1 MDGVRGIAL
10 LGEEADDS
18 LICDMTE
25 SRIRRVALGPLVVL
39 LLCGVAIT
47 PLLRGASPCTHDGG
61 LYYHYAATL
70 KHTVKQGI
78 LFSRWLPDLA
88 FGYGYPLFNYRGPI
102 CHYLALGLQAIGLTV
117 PWALNLVY
125 VLSILGSA
133 VGMYLLARDLFGV
146 KAGLVA
152 AVAYAYAPYQ
162 FLDALLRGNMPE
174 SVALALMPFVL
185 WVFRRLAL
193 WGGRR
198 WFLAAVGS
206 LAALYLSHNISSL
219 LFTPLL
225 LAYLVM
231 LRWVYRRG
239 GHWTRVALAFGLAL
253 GLSAFLW
260 FPALG
265 EKGYVQLDMARTT
278 RNNDFHYNFL
288 GLPEMLAPPAAV
300 DTSLMNPPMRIHL
313 GMVQALLGGLG
324 LILGL
329 VLTVRR
335 MKHRDRGASREQAG
349 PGSKAAYGSGLG
361 ARRPRDLERAA
372 SLILS
377 AAFAVLYLFITTPA
391 SEWIWEHVPL
401 LSFVQFPWR
410 LVGRAA
416 LPVALLAGASAYY
429 AMTLLQDTGA
439 ERLASHLSHLLPL
452 IIAVTL
458 ILSALPSTYPP
469 QGYCP
474 QSPHP
479 TIQDVFAYEH
489 RSGLV
494 GVDPE
499 GSYFPV
505 WVEQRPEQ
513 SPLEGQYD
521 SVGSWP
527 RRFDEAALPEG
538 AEVMEA
544 DYGPNRAR
552 VVVESPEPFQARY
565 LSFYFPGWRAR
576 VDGERTAITPSEPQ
590 GLITFDVPAGRH
602 TIQIRFG
609 ETPLRLVADGVSAL
623 ALLALVL
630 STILGTRSS
639 SEHRGWRISCERVLL
654 GPDCR
659 EWTSFSGMAGF
670 LIAAALLLILK
681 LAVVDRIPTPFRH
694 SELQPG
700 GTLPGVEHAAG
711 QSYTDGLHLIGY
723 DQSAG
728 QMPADGTLGVD
739 LYWTVREQPM
749 RRYQTVVHLVG
760 PDGFRWSRDDSF
772 RPRDHQD
779 APPTYTW
786 TPGRY
791 ALDSQ
796 EVEPLP
802 GAPPGRYDVVLT
814 VFDRER
820 LTPLSVLNDQGQP
833 SAPDLRLGQVTLTRP
848 RRPVALPEDERL
860 DLSLMP
866 FTLLTA
872 DFDREEAA
880 PGDAVYLTL
889 MWQADDDFHCSTS
902 SCCGPSLVLL
912 TPDGTAAATYQLPP
926 PVSSWEEGDVWRSQ
940 HRLNLP
946 ATLEKAVYTWTVE
959 LCSLSSY
966 PIGELA
972 VEALDRAFTPP
983 PMDIETDVRLGN
995 VATLVGANL
1004 TAETSPLKPGTTLT
1018 VTLVWR
1024 AEAETDISYRVFLHL
1039 VGPDGALI
1047 AQSDGVPV
1055 GWTRPTTGW
1064 LDGEVITDVRA
1075 LDIPVDAPT
1084 GDDRRYTLYAG
1095 LYTSEGGRLS
1105 TPDGT
1110 DAIPVTTVT
1119 IRRLEAG

>member
-1 MDGVRGIAL
+1 
-10 LGEEADDS
+10 
-18 LICDMTE
+18 MTE
-25 SRIRRVALGPLVVL
+25 CRIRQVALGSLVVL

-70 KHTVKQGI
+70 KHTFKQGI

-88 FGYGYPLFNYRGPI
+88 FGYGYPLFNYRGPV

-185 WVFRRLAL
+185 WAFRRLAL
-193 WGGRR
+193 QGGRR

-206 LAALYLSHNISSL
+206 LATLYLSHNISSL

-225 LAYLVM
+225 LAYLVV
-231 LRWVYRRG
+231 LRWVYPRS

-260 FPALG
+260 LPALG

-288 GLPEMLAPPAAV
+288 GLAEILAPPAAV

-313 GMVQALLGGLG
+313 GMAQALLGGLG
-324 LILGL
+324 LIMGL

-335 MKHRDRGASREQAG
+335 MKHRGWGASYEQAG
-349 PGSKAAYGSGLG
+349 SGSKAASSSSSG
-361 ARRPRDLERAA
+361 ARRPRELERVV

-429 AMTLLQDTGA
+429 PMTLLQDSDA
-439 ERLASHLSHLLPL
+439 ERLASHLSHFLPL

-458 ILSALPSTYPP
+458 VLSALPSTYPP

-479 TIQDVFAYEH
+479 TIHDVFAYEH
-489 RSGLV
+489 QSGLV

-505 WVEQRPEQ
+505 WIEQRPEQ
-513 SPLEGQYD
+513 SPLEDQYD
-521 SVGSWP
+521 SIGSRP

-538 AEVMEA
+538 AEVLEA

-576 VDGERTAITPSEPQ
+576 VDGERTTITPSDPQ

-630 STILGTRSS
+630 STILSTRSN
-639 SEHRGWRISCERVLL
+639 SEHRGWGTSRERAWL

-659 EWTSFSGMAGF
+659 EWTGFSGLAGF
-670 LIAAALLLILK
+670 LLAAALLLILK
-681 LAVVDRIPTPFRH
+681 LAVVDRISTLFRH
-694 SELQPG
+694 PELQPG
-700 GTLPGVEHAAG
+700 GTLPRIEHPMG
-711 QSYTDGLHLIGY
+711 QSYADGLHLIGY
-723 DQSAG
+723 GQSAG
-728 QMPADGTLGVD
+728 QMPADGTLRVD
-739 LYWTVREQPM
+739 LYWTVRKQPT

-772 RPRDHQD
+772 RPRDYQD
-779 APPTYTW
+779 APPTYAW
-786 TPGRY
+786 TPDRY

-802 GAPPGRYDVVLT
+802 GTPPGRYDVVLT
-814 VFDRER
+814 VFDRET
-820 LTPLSVLNDQGQP
+820 LAPLSVLNEQGQP
-833 SAPDLRLGQVTLTRP
+833 AAPDLTLGQVTLTRP
-848 RRPVALPEDERL
+848 RRPVVLPEDERL
-860 DLSLMP
+860 DLPLMT

-872 DFDREEAA
+872 DFDREKAA

-889 MWQADDDFHCSTS
+889 MWRADDDSHRSTS
-902 SCCGPSLVLL
+902 SHGERSLVLL
-912 TPDGTAAATYQLPP
+912 KPDGTEAATYKLPP
-926 PVSSWEEGDVWRSQ
+926 PVSSWKEGDVWRSQ
-940 HRLNLP
+940 HRLSLP
-946 ATLEKAVYTWTVE
+946 AALETGVYTWTVE
-959 LCSLSSY
+959 WSSSSSY

-972 VEALDRAFTPP
+972 VEAPDRAFTPP
-983 PMDIETDVRLGN
+983 PVDIETNVRLDN
-995 VATLVGANL
+995 VATLVGADL
-1004 TAETSPLKPGTTLT
+1004 IAETSPMKPGTTLT

-1024 AEAETDISYRVFLHL
+1024 ADAETDISYRVFLHL
-1039 VGPDGALI
+1039 VGPDGALV
-1047 AQSDGVPV
+1047 AQSDGVPG

-1064 LDGEVITDVRA
+1064 LGGEIITDVRV
-1075 LDIPVDAPT
+1075 LDIPADAST
-1084 GDDRRYTLYAG
+1084 GDDRRYVLYAG

-1105 TPDGT
+1105 TADGA

-1119 IRRLEAG
+1119 IRK